1 MIILS
6 FINGKVVKNSPL
18 CKSCTDPVTYLN
30 FPFQSNS
37 VCQCPFFKKIFSH
50 THSSNY
56 SRPLEFPSE
65 LRAWGSP
72 TPSISIPKFS
82 LTSPLTLSPSQKTQS
97 HGSKIEGQAGKSH
110 LGELIPFSTPSVS
123 FGYKQ
128 IPFFSL
134 CNVHVP
140 KSILHRS
147 QIWIGFIDLQLQ
159 L

>member
-56 SRPLEFPSE
+56 SRPLEFPSVS
-65 LRAWGSP
+65 LSWGSP

-82 LTSPLTLSPSQKTQS
+82 PHFSSYSITQPKNSKSWLKDRRTGWKKPSGRVNS
-97 HGSKIEGQAGKSH
+97 FFH
-110 LGELIPFSTPSVS
+110 PFC
-123 FGYKQ
+123 F
-128 IPFFSL
+128 
-134 CNVHVP
+134 
-140 KSILHRS
+140 
-147 QIWIGFIDLQLQ
+147 IWI
-159 L
+159 